1 MINDWLLLKQNPNDE
16 EQLDIVMGLQ
26 IKPSTLSEPLFPRHS
41 MVDPNSEK
49 TFFYFVHSGKTFV
62 VKKKTLKNQTQTSF
76 FNQFYFIHHIYLV

>member
-26 IKPSTLSEPLFPRHS
+26 TKPSTLSEPLFPHHS

-49 TFFYFVHSGKTFV
+49 TFFYFVRSGKTFV
-62 VKKKTLKNQTQTSF
+62 VKKNTKKPNSDKFL
-76 FNQFYFIHHIYLV
+76 